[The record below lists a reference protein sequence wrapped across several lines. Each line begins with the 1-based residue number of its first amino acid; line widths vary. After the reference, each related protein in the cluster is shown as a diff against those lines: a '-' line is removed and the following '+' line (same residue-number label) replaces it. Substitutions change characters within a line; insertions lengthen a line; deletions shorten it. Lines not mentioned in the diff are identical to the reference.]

1 MRSFHGE
8 GFVHEYRCVGAAP
21 DGSRMIF
28 EADHVKNGPPG
39 MRARERVEFRG
50 PDELESTF
58 ELAVPGYSDEPYTH
72 ERLRRV
78 P

>member
-28 EADHVKNGPPG
+28 EADHVENGPPG
-39 MRARERVEFRG
+39 MRARETVEFRG